1 MAAALDVQRLVDR
14 LRTHPHLR
22 PLGKASARW
31 RLICSGLHCTHSF
44 DCTTS
49 ASSRWSNLLALGRRP
64 RSSACFCAAYG
75 AYFPCRRG
83 VGAEPLRRSSR
94 LTVAAERPIPT
105 AIVRTPAPPRCRS
118 AICSR
123 SSRDRYLPDDT
134 GRLRGIRPPVACRQR
149 QPLFRFTST
158 ASQAAVSVEP
168 WVINTQNC
176 ACLSIRSCFNDTLQ
190 HLSSERCCDDRLNS
204 PSCSGTA
211 MSG

>member
-75 AYFPCRRG
+75 AYFPGRRG

-94 LTVAAERPIPT
+94 LTVAAARPIPT

-123 SSRDRYLPDDT
+123 SSRDRYRPDDS
-134 GRLRGIRPPVACRQR
+134 GRLRGIRPPVACRHLR
-149 QPLFRFTST
+149 PVALLTPT
-158 ASQAAVSVEP
+158 VSLAPVNVAP
-168 WVINTQNC
+168 PAINTQNRT
-176 ACLSIRSCFNDTLQ
+176 CLSIKSFFNDIHNTSDQ
-190 HLSSERCCDDRLNS
+190 NGVATTD
-204 PSCSGTA
+204 
-211 MSG
+211 